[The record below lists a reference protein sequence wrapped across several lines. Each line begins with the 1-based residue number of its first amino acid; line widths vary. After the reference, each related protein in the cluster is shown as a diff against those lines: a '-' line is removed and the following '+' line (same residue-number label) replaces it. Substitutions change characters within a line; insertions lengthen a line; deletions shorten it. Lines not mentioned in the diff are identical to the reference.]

1 MCCSRKH
8 FPMSVLIFSNEW
20 SKDTGQQ
27 NDSDG
32 QQDIWTFLASND
44 LFKVNNR
51 NGRKSYEISS
61 KLTINTS

>member
-1 MCCSRKH
+1 
-8 FPMSVLIFSNEW
+8 MSVLIFSNEW